1 MKNMQIYHNKRNRNK
16 STKIIDNKN
25 IKSSVN
31 SVSSIT
37 GYNKKSN
44 YTSFKKEINSKNNE
58 ESNFSNNRKSHHF
71 SQKSIDSLLQNNKMR
86 TLTNS
91 INNNNKNLA
100 NSINKKKLTNTKF
113 NQTNIYIPKNIP
125 KKKNIKRHSSI
136 ERNKLNNNFNDKQ
149 SKKKSLPNISTPYIQ
164 TDKSYSKEFYLDSN
178 GSIYENELNIIDKKN
193 IVTTL
198 VQIEDLTKIPDRI
211 GSIQN
216 KYADYDYNEAKRAA
230 VTCRRIEYSYNLRNV
245 IKSEI
250 CLDEIIIIQRWWRD
264 ILRKKNEELSKE
276 LKNLNKININN
287 IQKYIDFLNKIHYIY
302 AMHLLSEFINKLKIG
317 YGKLYYKNY
326 FSKFALRI
334 QKVFRTYI
342 SNINNSRKLKLANLL
357 IKVVYKRKKSHLI
370 DELKKVSNV
379 INKINF

>member
-44 YTSFKKEINSKNNE
+44 YTSFKKEIISKNNE
-58 ESNFSNNRKSHHF
+58 ESNFSNNRKSHHYT
-71 SQKSIDSLLQNNKMR
+71 QKSIDSLLQNNKMR
-86 TLTNS
+86 NLTNS
-91 INNNNKNLA
+91 INSNNKNLA
-100 NSINKKKLTNTKF
+100 NSINQKKISNTKF
-113 NQTNIYIPKNIP
+113 NQTNIYIPKNML

-136 ERNKLNNNFNDKQ
+136 ERNKLNNNFKDKQ
-149 SKKKSLPNISTPYIQ
+149 SKKNSLPNISNPYIP
-164 TDKSYSKEFYLDSN
+164 TDKSYSKEIYLDSN

-211 GSIQN
+211 GGIQN

-276 LKNLNKININN
+276 LKILNKININN
-287 IQKYIDFLNKIHYIY
+287 IQN
-302 AMHLLSEFINKLKIG
+302 
-317 YGKLYYKNY
+317 
-326 FSKFALRI
+326 
-334 QKVFRTYI
+334 
-342 SNINNSRKLKLANLL
+342 
-357 IKVVYKRKKSHLI
+357 
-370 DELKKVSNV
+370 
-379 INKINF
+379 

>member
-276 LKNLNKININN
+276 LKILNKININN

-317 YGKLYYKNY
+317 YGKL
-326 FSKFALRI
+326 F
-334 QKVFRTYI
+334 
-342 SNINNSRKLKLANLL
+342 
-357 IKVVYKRKKSHLI
+357 
-370 DELKKVSNV
+370 
-379 INKINF
+379 